1 VGEPDLSF
9 ACYTDGVFERRSLPE
24 ITLAELSDD
33 AVLIDVREGDEWAA
47 GHAPAAHHVPM
58 MEIPGR
64 IDEVPRERDVVVVCR
79 VGARSAQV
87 VAYLLNQGYERVAN
101 LDGGMIAW
109 EAAGRPLVSEVRST
123 AIVL

>member
-1 VGEPDLSF
+1 VS
-9 ACYTDGVFERRSLPE
+9 VHRSLPE
-24 ITLAELSDD
+24 ITPAELDDD
-33 AVLIDVREGDEWAA
+33 AVLIDVRDSDEWAA
-47 GHAPAAHHVPM
+47 GHAPDAHHVPM
-58 MEIPGR
+58 MEIPAR
-64 IDEVPRERDVVVVCR
+64 IGEVPRERDVVVVCR

-109 EAAGRPLVSEVRST
+109 EAAGRPLVSEVRSP